1 MFTHLSF
8 FSFFFFC
15 SDLAKDTLLALTSNI
30 VLCQLRKRWNN
41 DPKTGHTTK
50 LEEEWKK
57 SKREIYFSVVFLND
71 HFFTHQG
78 CFNRISCHLTLPFF
92 EKKKSSLFFFSFF
105 ISAFSVQCHWLVSLL
120 LDIFTKFVHF
130 QFFSNQKN
138 PENLGS
144 RICQLGDFFR
154 FEKCSVKDSFVCSW

>member
-92 EKKKSSLFFFSFF
+92 EKKISSLFFFRFLSQHFPFSVIDLFHFYWIFSQNSSIFSFF
-105 ISAFSVQCHWLVSLL
+105 QIKKPRKSWLKNMSV
-120 LDIFTKFVHF
+120 
-130 QFFSNQKN
+130 
-138 PENLGS
+138 G
-144 RICQLGDFFR
+144 RFFR
-154 FEKCSVKDSFVCSW
+154 FEKCSVKDSFVCS

>member
-92 EKKKSSLFFFSFF
+92 EKKISSLFFFVFYLSIFRSVSLTCFTF
-105 ISAFSVQCHWLVSLL
+105 IGYFHKIRPFSV
-120 LDIFTKFVHF
+120 
-130 QFFSNQKN
+130 FSNQKN